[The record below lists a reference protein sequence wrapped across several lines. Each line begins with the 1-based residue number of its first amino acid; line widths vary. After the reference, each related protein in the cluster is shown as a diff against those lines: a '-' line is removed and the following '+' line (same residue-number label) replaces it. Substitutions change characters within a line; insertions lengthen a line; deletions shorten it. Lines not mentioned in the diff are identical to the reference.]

1 MSRVWTVLKRE
12 YLENVRTK
20 AFIIG
25 LVLTPLWIGIVF
37 FVPKLAKDEDRV
49 ERVLLVDETGV
60 LAAAV
65 EKRLLA
71 SPEPRFQVETI
82 PASGLWEETEEGG
95 TGFDRLTLRAGAGEA
110 LIIVLTA
117 PALEKREP
125 GEDENRSL
133 IIGASGFRAARTLPI
148 LSAAVNDAVNA
159 HLVESRGI
167 DPEIAALL
175 QRPAVRT
182 KRVDESGKA
191 AGEASLLKPLIFMM
205 FLFMGIMGISQMLI
219 NSTLEEKSNRVYEV
233 LLSSVSPLQL
243 MSGKILGVC
252 GIGFTLLL
260 LWAGGGLGAAF
271 ATGLTDF
278 VTAGQVIWLLVFY
291 VVGFLFIASLMVAIG
306 SACNTIKE
314 AQNLMAPISI
324 LLAMPLILSM
334 VVLDDPNGTM
344 ARVLSF
350 IPPFTPF
357 VLMARMANVPAPPE
371 WEVWAAFAL
380 LLVSTWFMFRMAA
393 RVFRV
398 GILLYGQPPSLK
410 QIVKWMF
417 RSPD

>member
-25 LVLTPLWIGIVF
+25 LILTPVWISIVF
-37 FVPKLAKDEDRV
+37 FIPKLVKDTDKV
-49 ERVLLVDETGV
+49 ETVLLIDETGV
-60 LAAAV
+60 LAADLTTRL
-65 EKRLLA
+65 EKSDRPKFEVQQL
-71 SPEPRFQVETI
+71 
-82 PASGLWEETEEGG
+82 PAEGLWDPGPEGQSR
-95 TGFDRLTLRAGAGEA
+95 FDELRLRAGSGEVFV
-110 LIIVLTA
+110 IIITQA
-117 PALEKREP
+117 ALEKREAAA
-125 GEDENRSL
+125 GEHASRVL
-133 IIGASGFRAARTLPI
+133 GAGGFGSARTLPM
-148 LSAAVNDAVNA
+148 LAGTVDRAVNA
-159 HLVESRGI
+159 YVIKEREV

-175 QRPAVRT
+175 QRPALEHEA
-182 KRVDESGKA
+182 VDEKGKTA
-191 AGEASLLKPLIFMM
+191 SKASLLKPLIFMM

-233 LLSSVSPLQL
+233 LLSSMSPLQL
-243 MSGKILGVC
+243 MTGKILGVC

-260 LWAGGGLGAAF
+260 LWAGGALAAAF
-271 ATGLTDF
+271 AGGLTDL
-278 VTAGQVIWLLVFY
+278 VTASQVVWLLVFY
-291 VVGFLFIASLMVAIG
+291 VLGFLFIASLMVAIG

-324 LLAMPLILSM
+324 VLAMPLILSM
-334 VVLDDPNGTM
+334 VVLDDPNGTL

-357 VLMARMANVPAPPE
+357 VMMARMANVPAPPM
-371 WEVWAAFAL
+371 WEVWAGFAL
-380 LLVSTWFMFRMAA
+380 LVVATWFMFRMSA

-398 GILLYGQPPSLK
+398 GVLLYGQPASLK

-417 RSPD
+417 RPGD